1 MCEPDYL
8 RSMPMPPLVQALIE
22 AGFASPA
29 DDWIEESLDLNRR
42 LVKTPSATFFIRVKG
57 DSMIGAGIHEG
68 DLLVVDRSVQP
79 AHNHIVIAV
88 VDGGFTVKRLHIEGT
103 RIELRPENPAYAP
116 IAVAAEGELQVWG
129 VVTFSIHGLHNVRPR

>member
-1 MCEPDYL
+1 
-8 RSMPMPPLVQALIE
+8 MPELPLVLALIE

-68 DLLVVDRSVQP
+68 DLLVVDRSVRP

-88 VDGGFTVKRLHIEGT
+88 VDGGFTVKRLHIEGK
-103 RIELRPENPAYAP
+103 RVELRPENPAYPP
-116 IAVAAEGELQVWG
+116 IAIGDGAELQVWG
-129 VVTFSIHGLHNVRPR
+129 VVTYSIHGLHNVRPR